1 MAGTIRDRTPPADL
15 PAAPAPVVILVR
27 PQLGENIGT
36 TARAMLNCAIS
47 ELRLVSPRDGW
58 PSERAYSASS
68 RADKVLDGVK
78 LYESVADAIADLN
91 YVYAT
96 AARPRDLIKP
106 VATPRHAAGEIR
118 QRMAAGDRVG
128 ILFGPER
135 TGLENDDLVLA
146 DQIITVPLNPT
157 YDSLN
162 LAQAVLLV
170 GYEWYLAA
178 DDTPE
183 KQIDY
188 GDTRVATKGEHTGF
202 LQHLEAEL
210 EASGFF
216 ANIPEKQA
224 GIMLNIKTM
233 FERAEMTE
241 QEVRTMRGVVRALA
255 LGRPNRRRGD
265 RKRGQIGE
273 PGGESA

>member
-1 MAGTIRDRTPPADL
+1 MAGTIRDRTPPAEL
-15 PAAPAPVVILVR
+15 PATPGPVVILVR

-36 TARAMLNCAIS
+36 AARAMLNCAIS
-47 ELRLVSPRDGW
+47 EMRLVSPRDGW

-78 LYESVADAIADLN
+78 LYDSVTDAIADLN

-106 VATPRHAAGEIR
+106 VATPRHAAAEIR
-118 QRMAAGDRVG
+118 ERMGRGDRVG

-146 DQIITVPLNPT
+146 DQIITVPLNPV

-170 GYEWYLAA
+170 GYEWYLAGDA
-178 DDTPE
+178 TPA
-183 KQIDY
+183 QRLDL
-188 GDTRVATKGEHTGF
+188 GDVRVATKAEHAGF

-216 ANIPEKQA
+216 ANIPEKQP
-224 GIMLNIKTM
+224 GIMMNIKTM
-233 FERAEMTE
+233 FERAGMTD

-255 LGRPNRRRGD
+255 LGRPNRRRSEK
-265 RKRGQIGE
+265 KRGQIGE

>member
-1 MAGTIRDRTPPADL
+1 MAGTIRDRTPPAEL
-15 PAAPAPVVILVR
+15 PATPGPVVILVR

-36 TARAMLNCAIS
+36 AARAMLNCAIS
-47 ELRLVSPRDGW
+47 EMRLVSPRDGW

-68 RADKVLDGVK
+68 RADKVLDGVE
-78 LYESVADAIADLN
+78 LYDSVTDAIADLN

-106 VATPRHAAGEIR
+106 VATPRHAAAEIR
-118 QRMAAGDRVG
+118 ERMGRGDRVG

-146 DQIITVPLNPT
+146 DQIITVPLNPV

-170 GYEWYLAA
+170 GYEWYLAGDA
-178 DDTPE
+178 TPA
-183 KQIDY
+183 QRLDL
-188 GDTRVATKGEHTGF
+188 GDVRVATKAEHAGF

-216 ANIPEKQA
+216 ANIPEKQP
-224 GIMLNIKTM
+224 GIMMNIKTM
-233 FERAEMTE
+233 FERAGMTD

-255 LGRPNRRRGD
+255 LGRPNRRRSEK
-265 RKRGQIGE
+265 KRGQIGE